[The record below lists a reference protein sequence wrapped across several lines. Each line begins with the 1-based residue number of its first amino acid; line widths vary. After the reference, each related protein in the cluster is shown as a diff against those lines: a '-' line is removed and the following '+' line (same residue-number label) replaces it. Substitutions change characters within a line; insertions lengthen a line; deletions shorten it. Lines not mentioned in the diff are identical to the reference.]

1 MITSTELIRNA
12 LVSPVREID
21 ARVELFEGSTL
32 IDTCNCHD
40 KLIKFDIQRI
50 GDTSKFF
57 GFGICQ
63 RLNFHL
69 IDKDRQMTITTAVTA
84 KVSFTVDGENFVY
97 PYPDF
102 YVTEVNRDENTNEL
116 SVTAYDA
123 LYRAS
128 AIPVGTVDMTDVT
141 SLKPYVDRLAEA
153 IGVQPSVSLR
163 GFPED
168 DTSMTRAFA
177 LPPNLEGIE
186 SIREVLDDAAEA
198 SMSIYYLD
206 SNNTLWFRRLN
217 EDDEPDYYITK
228 EDYFTLSSKTNRRLS
243 AICRATELG
252 DNVTASIEA
261 AGTTQY
267 VRDNAF
273 WDNRDDI
280 DEILNEAIL
289 FMGGFT
295 LNQFACSWRGN
306 FLLEIGDKIA
316 LTTKDND
323 IALSYVIDDTVEYS
337 GVFAE
342 KTNWEYTAE
351 DTETDSNPS
360 TIGELLKKT
369 YAKVDKVNQRIE
381 IVAGETAAIKM
392 TNDSIANSVQELN
405 EAMDEVVAEVNSKM
419 TSEELAIHINR
430 VMADGVDKVTTTTGY
445 TFNEEGLHINKSG
458 SDITT
463 TITEDGMNIYRKDN
477 EVLVAD
483 NSGVKAEDLH
493 ATTYLIV
500 GTNSRF
506 ENYKNDRTGC
516 FYIGKVEVN

>member
-40 KLIKFDIQRI
+40 SLIKFDIQRI

-69 IDKDRQMTITTAVTA
+69 IDKDRQMNITTAVTA
-84 KVSFTVDGENFVY
+84 KVSYKVNGGEFIY

-102 YVTEVNRDENTNEL
+102 YVSEVHRDENTNEL
-116 SVTAYDA
+116 SITCYDA
-123 LYRAS
+123 LYKAGAMPIS
-128 AIPVGTVDMTDVT
+128 AANV
-141 SLKPYVDRLAEA
+141 SEA
-153 IGVQPSVSLR
+153 THLQAYLNGLTTTIGVEPQIVLQ

-168 DTSMTRAFA
+168 DNSMVRDF
-177 LPPNLEGIE
+177 PIQPNLEGTE
-186 SIREVLDDAAEA
+186 TIREVLDDAAEA
-198 SMSIYYLD
+198 SMSIYYL
-206 SNNTLWFRRLN
+206 NRFNELTFRRLN
-217 EDDEPDYYITK
+217 EEDAPDYYITK

-280 DEILNEAIL
+280 DVVLNEAIL

-295 LNQFACSWRGN
+295 INQFDCSWRGN

-316 LTTKDND
+316 LTTKDNQ
-323 IALSYVIDDTVEYS
+323 IATAYVIDDTIEYS
-337 GVFAE
+337 GVLYE
-342 KTNWEYTAE
+342 KTAWTYTAE

-360 TIGELLKKT
+360 TIGDKLKKT
-369 YAKVDKVNQRIE
+369 YAKVDKVNQTIE

-392 TNDSIANSVQELN
+392 SNDTIVNSVSQMTED
-405 EAMDEVVAEVNSKM
+405 MKEVIAEVNTKM
-419 TSEELAIHINR
+419 TSEELAIYINN
-430 VMADGVDKVTTTTGY
+430 VLEEGTEKVTTTTGY
-445 TFNEEGLHINKSG
+445 TFNEDGLRINKSG

-463 TITEDGMNIYRKDN
+463 TITEDGMTIYRKDN
-477 EVLVAD
+477 EVLVTD
-483 NSGVKAEDLH
+483 NLGVKAEDLH
-493 ATTYLIV
+493 ATTFLIV
-500 GTNSRF
+500 GDNSRF

-516 FYIGKVEVN
+516 FYIGKV

>member
-102 YVTEVNRDENTNEL
+102 HVTEVNRDENTNEL
-116 SVTAYDA
+116 SITAYDA
-123 LYRAS
+123 LYRAG
-128 AIPVGTVDMTDVT
+128 AIPVGTAYTEGANNMKD
-141 SLKPYVDRLAEA
+141 YVDRLAETVDG
-153 IGVQPSVSLR
+153 IEDVTSVR

-168 DTSMTRAFA
+168 DTSLTRTFPQ
-177 LPPNLEGIE
+177 LPNLEGTE

-198 SMSIYYLD
+198 TMSIYYLD
-206 SNNTLWFRRLN
+206 NTNTLWFRRLN

-280 DEILNEAIL
+280 GEVLNEAIL

-295 LNQFACSWRGN
+295 LNQFECSWRGN

-316 LTTKDND
+316 LTTKDNEVVY
-323 IALSYVIDDTVEYS
+323 SYVFDDTVEYS

-342 KTNWEYTAE
+342 RTAWEYTAE

-369 YAKVDKVNQRIE
+369 YAKVDKVNQTVD

-392 TNDSIANSVQELN
+392 TNESIANSVKELDDD
-405 EAMDEVVAEVNSKM
+405 MKEVVAEVNSM
-419 TSEELAIHINR
+419 MNSEELALYINKTLGQGTER
-430 VMADGVDKVTTTTGY
+430 VTTTTGY

-463 TITEDGMNIYRKDN
+463 TITEDGMTIYRKSN

-483 NSGVKAEDLH
+483 NLGVKAEDLH
-493 ATTYLIV
+493 ATTFLIV
-500 GTNSRF
+500 GDNSRF
-506 ENYKNDRTGC
+506 ENFKSNRTGC
-516 FYIGKVEVN
+516 FYIGKVDV